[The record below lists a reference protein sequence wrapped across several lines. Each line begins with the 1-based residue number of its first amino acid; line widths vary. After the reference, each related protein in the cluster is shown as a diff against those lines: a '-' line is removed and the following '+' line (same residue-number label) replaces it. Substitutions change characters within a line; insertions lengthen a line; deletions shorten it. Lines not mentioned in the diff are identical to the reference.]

1 MSELV
6 MDSAFFGHVL
16 QDMGALIEKERDY
29 LTGLDSDIGDGDHGI
44 NLSIGFREVN
54 KQLDEL
60 LAVSP
65 DIATLLKKSGMILL
79 GKVGG
84 ASGPLY
90 GSFFMK
96 CGADIPG
103 KTEVN
108 FDELCGMIINGAA
121 AVQHRGKAELGDK
134 TMMDAFLPGVEVLQ
148 NRDANAEP
156 IETFSTF
163 VDAMHVGA
171 QSTIPLI
178 AKKGRAL
185 RLGERAIGHLDP
197 GSESSW
203 MLMNIILENLKKAV

>member
-6 MDSAFFGHVL
+6 LDSAFFGQVL
-16 QDMGALIEKERDY
+16 KDMGELVEKERDY

-65 DIATLLKKSGMILL
+65 DVATLLKKTGMILL

-96 CGADIPG
+96 CGADVAG
-103 KTEVN
+103 KTELN
-108 FDELCGMIINGAA
+108 FDDLCGMIINGAA

-134 TMMDAFLPGVEVLQ
+134 TMMDAFLPGVEVLE
-148 NRDANAEP
+148 NRVQDSDP
-156 IETFSTF
+156 VLTFTAF
-163 VDAMHVGA
+163 IDAMQAGA

-203 MLMNIILENLKKAV
+203 MLMNVILENLKKAV